1 MKPRKTCQL
10 RITNT
15 SHALWHLGSFHQR
28 TAPLSFPLK
37 NNPHTTCHFPHKRA
51 QWKQQRS
58 LADALPHGAEYTSM
72 SNGNE
77 GGMTHRRSQETEK
90 RILGVQHAQCL

>member
-1 MKPRKTCQL
+1 MHSGTWDLFTREQP
-10 RITNT
+10 
-15 SHALWHLGSFHQR
+15 
-28 TAPLSFPLK
+28 PLSFPLK
-37 NNPHTTCHFPHKRA
+37 NYPHTTYPFPHKRA

-77 GGMTHRRSQETEK
+77 GG
-90 RILGVQHAQCL
+90 

>member
-37 NNPHTTCHFPHKRA
+37 NYPHKPIL
-51 QWKQQRS
+51 S
-58 LADALPHGAEYTSM
+58 LI
-72 SNGNE
+72 NGFCGNNK
-77 GGMTHRRSQETEK
+77 GRLLMRYHM
-90 RILGVQHAQCL
+90 A

>member
-37 NNPHTTCHFPHKRA
+37 NYPHTTYPFPHKRV

-77 GGMTHRRSQETEK
+77 GG
-90 RILGVQHAQCL
+90 